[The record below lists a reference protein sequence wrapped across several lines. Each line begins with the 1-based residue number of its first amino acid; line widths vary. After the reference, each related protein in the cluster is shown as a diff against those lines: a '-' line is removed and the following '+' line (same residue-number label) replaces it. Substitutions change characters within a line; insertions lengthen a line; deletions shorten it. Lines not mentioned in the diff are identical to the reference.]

1 MKKIALTPPPSSSLR
16 PTAYAGSD
24 RFGSNNASQPAAPVV
39 SADSTITTSIRKPDA
54 AVHKPVPQGSN
65 RNLFGNR

>member
-1 MKKIALTPPPSSSLR
+1 MKKIALTAAAILIATA
-16 PTAYAGSD
+16 TAYAGSD
-24 RFGSNNASQPAAPVV
+24 KFGSNNASQPAAPVV

-54 AVHKPVPQGSN
+54 AVHKPVPQGRN